1 MHESLSKLSIN
12 TTTATNSGDLGIQM
26 ELVSE
31 EEMASIEAALAAAT
45 PSSLS
50 FSATPAT
57 RSPSQFQSKGK
68 SIQPIT
74 SPPSKAKRKLSFCAE
89 SDIEDLG
96 SLRSAQK
103 RSRVVETSFFH
114 RFRSKTGLY
123 VSDVTST
130 VWNFFLLVC
139 FRFGFWQWVWFSF
152 WRFSC
157 LIVVWSF
164 QKWWW
169 MLHS

>member
-12 TTTATNSGDLGIQM
+12 TTTTATNSGDLGIQM

-45 PSSLS
+45 PSPLS
-50 FSATPAT
+50 SSATPAT

-114 RFRSKTGLY
+114 QFRSKTGLY

-139 FRFGFWQWVWFSF
+139 FRFGFWQWV
-152 WRFSC
+152 
-157 LIVVWSF
+157 
-164 QKWWW
+164 
-169 MLHS
+169 